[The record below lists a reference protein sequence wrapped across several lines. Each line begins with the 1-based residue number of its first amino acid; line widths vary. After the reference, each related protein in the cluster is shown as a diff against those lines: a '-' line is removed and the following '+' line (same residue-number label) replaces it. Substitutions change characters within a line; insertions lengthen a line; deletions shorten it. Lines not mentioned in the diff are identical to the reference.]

1 MEDTPTDQPAFLPSS
16 SSAEASR
23 QRGCCCRG
31 DRAYSRDF
39 KKRSDGAGAF
49 TLASDFCRREKH
61 MPFVNEKKLGSL
73 NIVELRSICD
83 QLDTEPSG
91 SLLLKKR
98 FLPRVYVILYILR
111 FSHEILLCEKAF
123 RILLRLIREA
133 KRVSHRWKNLFV

>member
-1 MEDTPTDQPAFLPSS
+1 
-16 SSAEASR
+16 
-23 QRGCCCRG
+23 
-31 DRAYSRDF
+31 
-39 KKRSDGAGAF
+39 
-49 TLASDFCRREKH
+49 

-133 KRVSHRWKNLFV
+133 KRVSHR